1 MLQGQQLNNAINTAN
16 FNPLLNS
23 LTAIPNYNNN
33 LLNLSQLQN
42 LGQLPVLIRIKILL
56 IIIINKLK
64 LITIKI

>member
-1 MLQGQQLNNAINTAN
+1 MLQAQQLNNAINTAN

-42 LGQLPVLIRIKILL
+42 LGQLPVFNMNHNF
-56 IIIINKLK
+56 INNNNQQTQ
-64 LITIKI
+64 IN

>member
-1 MLQGQQLNNAINTAN
+1 MLQTQQLNNAINTAN

-42 LGQLPVLIRIKILL
+42 LGQLPVLIRI
-56 IIIINKLK
+56 
-64 LITIKI
+64 